1 MQGQGVGSALIRR
14 KLPEIDASCA
24 PCMLGTQD
32 EANAAIYERYGWRIA
47 RRVAAADDL
56 SSFIMIRRHSAD

>member
-32 EANAAIYERYGWRIA
+32 EANATIYERYGWRIA
-47 RRVAAADDL
+47 RRVPFSSDFG
-56 SSFIMIRRHSAD
+56 SFIMIRR